1 MNISALSIRYPVPA
15 VMLFLLLTL
24 FGFLGFERLGIRD
37 FPDTDLP
44 AVVISAS
51 LEGAAPSNWKPKSR
65 ASSKTS

>member
-1 MNISALSIRYPVPA
+1 M
-15 VMLFLLLTL
+15 LTL
-24 FGFLGFERLGIRD
+24 FGVLGFERLGIQD